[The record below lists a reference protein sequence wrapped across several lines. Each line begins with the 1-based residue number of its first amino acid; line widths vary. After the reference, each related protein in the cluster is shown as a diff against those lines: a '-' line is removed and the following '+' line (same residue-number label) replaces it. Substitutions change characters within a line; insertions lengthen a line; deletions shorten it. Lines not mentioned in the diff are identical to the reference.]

1 MTATVRRRKPE
12 SPKPAGNG
20 SQPARRALA
29 KAPTGIPGLDE
40 ITNGG
45 LPRGRPTLVCG
56 GAGCGKTLL
65 AMEFLVRGAL
75 DYDEPGVFMSF
86 EETPDDLVE
95 NAQSL
100 GFDLRRL
107 GARRRLQLDY
117 VQLERDKL
125 TESGDYDLD
134 GLFIRLGHAIETIGA
149 KRVVLDTIELLFSG
163 LSDRFVVRAE
173 LARLFRWLKT
183 KRVTAIVT
191 GEREGEHLT
200 RHGLEE
206 FVSDCVILLDQRV
219 VGQSATRRLRILK
232 YRGSAHGGNEMPFL
246 IDDHGLSVLPITSL
260 GLAHQASTTHVPTG
274 VAGLD
279 AMFGKKG
286 FYRGNS
292 VLLSGTAGTGKS
304 SVASHFAEAA
314 CRRGERCLYFAL
326 EESPSQITRNMR
338 SVGIDLEP
346 WIRRDLLR
354 VRAQRPTA
362 LGLEAHL
369 VAMHRLID
377 DWKPHVVVV
386 DPITNLIAVGTETE
400 VKAMLARLIDFAKLR
415 QVTALFTSLTGG
427 GGAAEQTDLG
437 VSSLMD
443 VWMLLGNPEAN
454 GERNRTI
461 QIVKARGMAHSNQV
475 REFVMTAHGVVLL
488 DVSRRADG
496 SVAIGSARGTQQQ
509 ALISPCPDP
518 ASRIR
523 PSR

>member
-1 MTATVRRRKPE
+1 MTTSVRRGKSAPTKR
-12 SPKPAGNG
+12 AGNG
-20 SQPARRALA
+20 SQPARRPLA

-40 ITNGG
+40 VTNGG

-75 DYDEPGVFMSF
+75 DFDEPGVFMSF
-86 EETPDDLVE
+86 EETTDDLVE

-100 GFDLRRL
+100 GFDLERL
-107 GARRRLQLDY
+107 SARRRLLLDY
-117 VQLERDKL
+117 VQTERDRL
-125 TESGDYDLD
+125 MESGEYDLE
-134 GLFIRLGHAIETIGA
+134 GLFIRLGDAIDTIHA
-149 KRVVLDTIELLFSG
+149 KRVVLDTIEVLFSG
-163 LSDRFVVRAE
+163 LSDKFLVRAE

-191 GEREGEHLT
+191 GERDGEHLT

-206 FVSDCVILLDQRV
+206 YVSDCVILLDQRV
-219 VGQSATRRLRILK
+219 MEQSATRRLRILK

-260 GLAHQASTTHVPTG
+260 GLAHQASSAHLSTG

-286 FYRGNS
+286 FFRGNS
-292 VLLSGTAGTGKS
+292 VLVSGTAGTGKS
-304 SVASHFAEAA
+304 SLAAHFAEAA
-314 CRRGERCLYFAL
+314 CRRGERCLFFAF
-326 EESPSQITRNMR
+326 EESASQITRNMR
-338 SVGIDLEP
+338 SIGIDLEP
-346 WIRRDLLR
+346 WARRDLLR
-354 VRAQRPTA
+354 VQAQRPTA

-377 DWKPHVVVV
+377 DWKPRVVVV
-386 DPITNLIAVGTETE
+386 DPVTNMTAVGSETE
-400 VKAMLARLIDFAKLR
+400 VKAMLARLIDFMKLR
-415 QVTALFTSLTGG
+415 QITALFTSLTEGG
-427 GGAAEQTDLG
+427 QAAERTDLG

-443 VWMLLGNPEAN
+443 VWMLVGNLEAN

-475 REFVMTAHGVVLL
+475 REFVMTDNGFTLV

-496 SVAIGSARGTQQQ
+496 SVTIGSARGAQQSQ
-509 ALISPCPDP
+509 PPAGDP
-518 ASRIR
+518 KPPRR
-523 PSR
+523 RGGK

>member
-1 MTATVRRRKPE
+1 MTPTVRRRKSAPT
-12 SPKPAGNG
+12 KRAGNG
-20 SQPARRALA
+20 SPPARRPLA

-75 DYDEPGVFMSF
+75 DFDEPGVFMSF
-86 EETPDDLVE
+86 EETTDDLVE

-100 GFDLRRL
+100 GFDLQRL
-107 GARRRLQLDY
+107 SARRRLLLDY

-125 TESGDYDLD
+125 TESGEYDLE
-134 GLFIRLGHAIETIGA
+134 GLFIRLGHAIDAIGA

-163 LSDRFVVRAE
+163 LSDKFVVRAE
-173 LARLFRWLKT
+173 LVRLFRWLKT

-219 VGQSATRRLRILK
+219 MEQSATRRLRILK

-260 GLAHQASTTHVPTG
+260 GLTHQASTAHVSTG

-286 FYRGNS
+286 FFRGNS
-292 VLLSGTAGTGKS
+292 VLVSGTAGTGKS

-314 CRRGERCLYFAL
+314 CRRGERCLYFAF
-326 EESPSQITRNMR
+326 EESPDQIIRNMR
-338 SVGIDLEP
+338 SIGIDLEP
-346 WIRRDLLR
+346 WTRRDLLR
-354 VRAQRPTA
+354 VHAQRPTA

-377 DWKPHVVVV
+377 EWKPRVVIV
-386 DPITNLIAVGTETE
+386 DPVTNMTAVGSEIE
-400 VKAMLARLIDFAKLR
+400 VKAMLARLIDFMKLR
-415 QVTALFTSLTGG
+415 QITALFTSLTE
-427 GGAAEQTDLG
+427 GGAAAERTDLG

-475 REFVMTAHGVVLL
+475 REFVMTDQGVVLL

-496 SVAIGSARGTQQQ
+496 SVAIGSARDARG
-509 ALISPCPDP
+509 SGRSDDP
-518 ASRIR
+518 KPRR
-523 PSR
+523 RRKVE

>member
-1 MTATVRRRKPE
+1 MTAPVRRRKRE
-12 SPKPAGNG
+12 SPNRAGNG
-20 SQPARRALA
+20 SRSARHALA

-75 DYDEPGVFMSF
+75 DYDERGVFMSF
-86 EETPDDLVE
+86 EETTDDLVE
-95 NAQSL
+95 NAESL
-100 GFDLRRL
+100 GFDLRQL
-107 GARRRLQLDY
+107 SARRRLLLDY

-125 TESGDYDLD
+125 TESGEYDLE

-149 KRVVLDTIELLFSG
+149 KRVVLDTIEVLFSG
-163 LSDRFVVRAE
+163 LSDKLVVRAE

-183 KRVTAIVT
+183 KRVTAVVT

-219 VGQSATRRLRILK
+219 MEQSATRRLRILK

-260 GLAHQASTTHVPTG
+260 GLAHQASTAHVSTG

-279 AMFGKKG
+279 AMFEKKG
-286 FYRGNS
+286 FFRGSS
-292 VLLSGTAGTGKS
+292 VLVSGTAGTGKS

-314 CRRGERCLYFAL
+314 CRREERCLYFAF
-326 EESPSQITRNMR
+326 EESPDQITRNMR

-346 WIRRDLLR
+346 WMRRGLLR
-354 VRAQRPTA
+354 VHAQRPTA

-369 VAMHRLID
+369 VAMHRFID
-377 DWKPHVVVV
+377 DWKPRVVVV
-386 DPITNLIAVGTETE
+386 DPITNMIAVGSETE
-400 VKAMLARLIDFAKLR
+400 VKAMLTRLIDFMKLR
-415 QVTALFTSLTGG
+415 QITALFTSLTE
-427 GGAAEQTDLG
+427 GGASAERTDLG

-443 VWMLLGNPEAN
+443 VWMLLGNLEAK

-475 REFVMTAHGVVLL
+475 REFVMTDRGVTLVEIN
-488 DVSRRADG
+488 RRADG
-496 SVAIGSARGTQQQ
+496 SVAIGSARSAQQQ
-509 ALISPCPDP
+509 DP
-518 ASRIR
+518 SVGAKPSLSRR
-523 PSR
+523 AE

>member
-1 MTATVRRRKPE
+1 MTATVRRRKQPTKQ
-12 SPKPAGNG
+12 PGNG
-20 SQPARRALA
+20 RRPGRRPLA

-75 DYDEPGVFMSF
+75 EYDEPGVFMSF
-86 EETPDDLVE
+86 EETTDDLVE

-107 GARRRLQLDY
+107 SARRRLLLDY
-117 VQLERDKL
+117 VQLERAKL
-125 TESGDYDLD
+125 TESGEYDLE

-163 LSDRFVVRAE
+163 LSDRLMVRAE
-173 LARLFRWLKT
+173 LARLFRWLKA

-191 GEREGEHLT
+191 GERDGDHLT

-206 FVSDCVILLDQRV
+206 YVSDCVILLDQRV
-219 VGQSATRRLRILK
+219 MEQSATRRLRILK

-246 IDDHGLSVLPITSL
+246 IDDHGVSVLPITSL
-260 GLAHQASTTHVPTG
+260 GLAHQASSAHLSTG

-279 AMFGKKG
+279 AMFGRKG
-286 FYRGNS
+286 FFRGNS
-292 VLLSGTAGTGKS
+292 VLVSGTAGTGKS
-304 SVASHFAEAA
+304 SLAAHFAEAA
-314 CRRGERCLYFAL
+314 CRRRERCLYFAF
-326 EESPSQITRNMR
+326 EESASQITRNMR
-338 SVGIDLEP
+338 SIGIDLEP
-346 WIRRDLLR
+346 WARRDLLR
-354 VRAQRPTA
+354 VHAQRPTA
-362 LGLEAHL
+362 RGLEAHL
-369 VAMHRLID
+369 VAMDRLID
-377 DWKPHVVVV
+377 DWKPRVVVV
-386 DPITNLIAVGTETE
+386 DPVTNMIAVGSETE
-400 VKAMLARLIDFAKLR
+400 VKAMLARLIDLMKLR
-415 QVTALFTSLTGG
+415 QITALFTSLTEGG
-427 GGAAEQTDLG
+427 GVSERTDLG

-443 VWMLLGNPEAN
+443 VWMLLGNLEAN

-475 REFVMTAHGVVLL
+475 REFVMTDRGVMLV

-496 SVAIGSARGTQQQ
+496 SVAIGSARDARQQQ
-509 ALISPCPDP
+509 APVGDP
-518 ASRIR
+518 KPRR
-523 PSR
+523 RRRVK

>member
-1 MTATVRRRKPE
+1 MTPTVRRRKFAPT
-12 SPKPAGNG
+12 KRAGNG
-20 SQPARRALA
+20 SRPARRPLA

-86 EETPDDLVE
+86 EETTDDLVE

-107 GARRRLQLDY
+107 SARRRLVLDH
-117 VQLERDKL
+117 VQLEREKHM
-125 TESGDYDLD
+125 ESGEYDLE
-134 GLFIRLGHAIETIGA
+134 GLFIRLGHAIETIHA
-149 KRVVLDTIELLFSG
+149 KRVVLDTIEVLFSG
-163 LSDRFVVRAE
+163 LSDKFLVRAE

-191 GEREGEHLT
+191 GEREGERLT

-219 VGQSATRRLRILK
+219 MEQSATRRLRILK

-260 GLAHQASTTHVPTG
+260 GLTHQASTAHLSSG
-274 VAGLD
+274 VTGLD

-286 FYRGNS
+286 YFRGNS
-292 VLLSGTAGTGKS
+292 VLVSGTAGTGKS
-304 SVASHFAEAA
+304 SVASHFVEAA
-314 CRRGERCLYFAL
+314 CRRGERCLYFAF
-326 EESPSQITRNMR
+326 EESAGQITRNMR
-338 SVGIDLEP
+338 SIGIDLEP
-346 WIRRDLLR
+346 WTRRDLLR
-354 VRAQRPTA
+354 VHAQRPTA

-377 DWKPHVVVV
+377 DWKPRVVVV
-386 DPITNLIAVGTETE
+386 DPVTNMAAVGSEIE
-400 VKAMLARLIDFAKLR
+400 VRAMLARLIDFMKLR
-415 QVTALFTSLTGG
+415 QITALFTSLTEGG
-427 GGAAEQTDLG
+427 TTAERTDLG

-454 GERNRTI
+454 GERNRTL

-475 REFVMTAHGVVLL
+475 REFVMTDHGVTLV
-488 DVSRRADG
+488 DISRRADG
-496 SVAIGSARGTQQQ
+496 SVAIGSARDAQESGR
-509 ALISPCPDP
+509 SDDP
-518 ASRIR
+518 K
-523 PSR
+523 PSRRRKVE

>member
-1 MTATVRRRKPE
+1 MTATVRRRKPV
-12 SPKPAGNG
+12 PTKRAGNG
-20 SQPARRALA
+20 SRPARRPLA

-86 EETPDDLVE
+86 EETTDDLVE

-107 GARRRLQLDY
+107 SARRRLLLDH
-117 VQLERDKL
+117 VQLEREKHM
-125 TESGDYDLD
+125 ESGEYDLE
-134 GLFIRLGHAIETIGA
+134 GLFIRLGHAIETIHA
-149 KRVVLDTIELLFSG
+149 KRVVLDTIEVLFSG
-163 LSDRFVVRAE
+163 LSDKFVVRAE
-173 LARLFRWLKT
+173 LARLFRWLKMQ
-183 KRVTAIVT
+183 RVTAIVT
-191 GEREGEHLT
+191 GEREGERLT

-219 VGQSATRRLRILK
+219 MEQSATRRLRILK
-232 YRGSAHGGNEMPFL
+232 YRGSGHGGNEMPFL

-260 GLAHQASTTHVPTG
+260 GLAHQASTAHLPTG

-286 FYRGNS
+286 FFRGNS
-292 VLLSGTAGTGKS
+292 VLVSGTAGTGKS
-304 SVASHFAEAA
+304 SLAAHFAEAA
-314 CRRGERCLYFAL
+314 CRRGERCLYFAF
-326 EESPSQITRNMR
+326 EESSSQIMRNMR
-338 SVGIDLEP
+338 SVGIDFEP
-346 WIRRDLLR
+346 WTRRDLLR
-354 VRAQRPTA
+354 VHAQRPTA

-377 DWKPHVVVV
+377 DWKPRVVVV
-386 DPITNLIAVGTETE
+386 DPVTNMIAVGSEIE
-400 VKAMLARLIDFAKLR
+400 VKAMLARLIDFMKLR
-415 QVTALFTSLTGG
+415 QITALFTSLTEGG
-427 GGAAEQTDLG
+427 VAAERTDLG

-461 QIVKARGMAHSNQV
+461 QIIKARGMAHSNQV
-475 REFVMTAHGVVLL
+475 REFVMTDHGITLVEI
-488 DVSRRADG
+488 SRRADG
-496 SVAIGSARGTQQQ
+496 SVAIGSARDAQESGP
-509 ALISPCPDP
+509 SDDP
-518 ASRIR
+518 K
-523 PSR
+523 PSRRRKVE